1 MVIRVRDL
9 INEEGNKLRGIV
21 RHGQEAIE
29 VKRAQVIL
37 ASAQGFSPPKISQIA
52 LMSEDYIRELI
63 RAFNEH
69 GMAML
74 KPKWGPGRPSKF
86 TDEQRK
92 ALVELATSRP
102 RELDLPYAE
111 WSLSRLREEAIKR
124 GVVPS
129 ISEEW
134 LRVILHEADVSH
146 QSIRTWK
153 QSTDPQFEKK
163 KRLIEWL
170 TDQKHNPPI
179 VLSVDEIGPIQLI
192 PHGGGGWFPRGL
204 PGRIPAEYSKKY
216 GTTYYF
222 LGLNVFHQELWGRV
236 YRTKHSV
243 NWLEFLQGLRSVSHG
258 PMGVHHSGQREHALD
273 RGGAPVG
280 VCPPHRVGAEPHEG
294 ELAQPRGVPRR
305 RHSAIG
311 ASRTTVHDGGGGG
324 SGARCG
330 GDLSQHGAEGEREDV
345 PGYGQGR
352 SSEESEGPGVEAG
365 FLTREIVHGRATRIH
380 HRPPAGDRSPPPGQP
395 AGPSPAGTVV
405 PRSSGDG

>member
-1 MVIRVRDL
+1 
-9 INEEGNKLRGIV
+9 
-21 RHGQEAIE
+21 
-29 VKRAQVIL
+29 VIL

-134 LRVILHEADVSH
+134 LRVILHESDVSH

-179 VLSVDEIGPIQLI
+179 VLSADEIGPIQLI

-243 NWLEFLQGLRSVSHG
+243 NWLGSFRGCALRIPRTNGCTSSKTTPARTGPKRCVSG
-258 PMGVHHSGQREHALD
+258 RVPTAPCWCRAL
-273 RGGAPVG
+273 
-280 VCPPHRVGAEPHEG
+280 
-294 ELAQPRGVPRR
+294 RR
-305 RHSAIG
+305 RAGSTPWSVTPG
-311 ASRTTVHDGGGGG
+311 TFSDWRCPASNSR
-324 SGARCG
+324 
-330 GDLSQHGAEGEREDV
+330 
-345 PGYGQGR
+345 R
-352 SSEESEGPGVEAG
+352 SRRWAG
-365 FLTREIVHGRATRIH
+365 CSMQR
-380 HRPPAGDRSPPPGQP
+380 
-395 AGPSPAGTVV
+395 
-405 PRSSGDG
+405 

>member
-102 RELDLPYAE
+102 KELDLPCAE

-153 QSTDPQFEKK
+153 QSTDPEFDKK

-179 VLSVDEIGPIQLI
+179 VLSADEIGPIQLI
-192 PHGGGGWFPRGL
+192 PHGGDGWFPEGR

-243 NWLEFLQGLRSVSHG
+243 NWLEFLQGLRSAYPTDQWVYIIQDNASTHWTEAVRHWACAHRTVLVPSPTKASWLNPVECHAG
-258 PMGVHHSGQREHALD
+258 DIQRLALPGQQFTTVEEVGRVLD
-273 RGGAPVG
+273 AAVTYRNMERKERGKTFRDTVRAD
-280 VCPPHRVGAEPHEG
+280 
-294 ELAQPRGVPRR
+294 RR
-305 RHSAIG
+305 RRAKVPVWKR
-311 ASRTTVHDGGGGG
+311 AS
-324 SGARCG
+324 
-330 GDLSQHGAEGEREDV
+330 
-345 PGYGQGR
+345 
-352 SSEESEGPGVEAG
+352 
-365 FLTREIVHGRATRIH
+365 
-380 HRPPAGDRSPPPGQP
+380 
-395 AGPSPAGTVV
+395 
-405 PRSSGDG
+405 